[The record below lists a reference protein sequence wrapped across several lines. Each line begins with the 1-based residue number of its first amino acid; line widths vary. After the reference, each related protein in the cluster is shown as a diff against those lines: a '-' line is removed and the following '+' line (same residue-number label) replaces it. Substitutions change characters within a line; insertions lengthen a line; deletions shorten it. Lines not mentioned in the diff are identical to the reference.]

1 LGDVDHTLAHHP
13 RMRPGLPSGT
23 VTFLFTDVEGSTHLL
38 HELGAD
44 LYTEALAKHRRIV
57 RDALAAHNGVEVD
70 TQGDAFFIAFPTA
83 EDAIVAAA
91 EARDGLVA
99 DQVRVRM
106 GIHTGTPRLTDEGY
120 IGADVHRAARIA
132 SAGHGGQILVS
143 AATVATVGADGMRDL
158 GEHRFKDFD
167 EPISVYQLGDERFPL
182 LRTISNTNLPRPA
195 SSFVGRET
203 EVTEVASMLRN
214 GARLL
219 TLTGPGGTGKTRLA
233 IEAAATLV
241 PECKA
246 GVFWIGL
253 APLRDPALVS
263 ETIAQTLGAK
273 DGLADHIGEREMLL
287 LLDNLEQV
295 VEAAAE
301 LATLVEECPHL
312 RLLVT
317 SRERLRVRGEVEY
330 PVRPLAEREA
340 VELFSARSGLAPDPT
355 IAELCRRLDN
365 LPLAVELAAARTA
378 ALTPAEILERVS
390 QRLDLLSGGRDADA
404 RQQTLR
410 STIAWSYDLLT
421 AEEQRLFSRLA
432 VFAGGCT
439 VDAAER
445 VIDAD
450 LDVLQSLV
458 DKSLVRHT
466 DGRFWMLETIR
477 EFAGQRFAVAD
488 EAGAIKRRHAEYVL
502 ALAEEAEPNLLAR
515 GSEKWFDRLDLELDN
530 IRAALDFLESQGEIQ
545 TALRL
550 AGSLAEFWD
559 QRTLHGDGLTRLDRL
574 LQADESRT
582 PARGKALD
590 AIIPLQAKTGDLE
603 GALRYGEEA
612 LALHRSLG
620 DRRGEAGALW
630 GLGYAFLEQGD
641 LDRAEERV
649 GEAVR
654 LYREVGETGYLRWA
668 IRTLAFT
675 YLTRGDLG
683 RARPLY
689 EEALRLAREAGDGAL
704 EAGSLGGLVGVA
716 LAEGR
721 RIDAARLALESLGF
735 IEDSRDVLMQTSRLG
750 VAAEVLVALGR
761 WSVSAQLVAYSEGRY
776 EDVGAREPWV
786 DRMNAQTLISV
797 RDRLDESAISAAWDR
812 GRRLTSEAAFALA
825 RDALAAELPARP

>member
-1 LGDVDHTLAHHP
+1 
-13 RMRPGLPSGT
+13 MQPGLPSGT

-38 HELGAD
+38 HELGAER
-44 LYTEALAKHRRIV
+44 YSEALAEHRRIL
-57 RDALAAHNGVEVD
+57 RDAYTAHNGVEVD
-70 TQGDAFFIAFPTA
+70 TQGDAFFIAFSTA
-83 EDAIVAAA
+83 SDAILAAA
-91 EARDGLVA
+91 EARDGLAA
-99 DQVRVRM
+99 DQIRVRM
-106 GIHTGTPRLTDEGY
+106 GIHTGTPHLTDEGY
-120 IGADVHRAARIA
+120 FGADVHRAARIA
-132 SAGHGGQILVS
+132 AAGHGGQILVS
-143 AATVATVGADGMRDL
+143 AATVAVVGRDGLRDL

-167 EPISVYQLGDERFPL
+167 EPISVYQLGDERFPP
-182 LRTISNTNLPRPA
+182 LRTVANTNLPRPA

-203 EVTEVASMLRN
+203 QVTEVASLLLN
-214 GARLL
+214 STRLL

-233 IEAAATLV
+233 IEAATTLV
-241 PECKA
+241 PEFKA

-253 APLRDPALVS
+253 ASLRDPALVS

-273 DGLADHIGEREMLL
+273 GGIAEHIGDREMLL

-295 VEAAAE
+295 VDAAPE
-301 LATLVEECPHL
+301 LATLVEACLHL

-330 PVRPLAEREA
+330 PVQPLAEREA
-340 VELFSARSGLAPDPT
+340 VELFSARSGLDPDPT

-378 ALTPAEILERVS
+378 VLTPAEILERIS
-390 QRLDLLSGGRDADA
+390 QRLDLLKGGRDVDA

-410 STIAWSYDLLT
+410 STIEWSYELLSG
-421 AEEQRLFSRLA
+421 EEQRLFSRQA

-439 VDAAER
+439 IDAAER

-477 EFAGQRFAVAD
+477 EFAGQRLAATD
-488 EAGAIKRRHAEYVL
+488 EASATKRRHAEYVL
-502 ALAEEAEPNLLAR
+502 ALAEEAEPSLLAR
-515 GSEKWFDRLDLELDN
+515 GSEKWLDRLDLELDN

-545 TALRL
+545 IALRL

-559 QRTLHGDGLTRLDRL
+559 QRTHHRDGLPRLDRL
-574 LQADESRT
+574 LRADESRT
-582 PARGKALD
+582 PARGKALN
-590 AIIPLQAKTGDLE
+590 AIIALAEKTGDLE

-612 LALHRSLG
+612 LVLHRLLG
-620 DRRGEAGALW
+620 DKRGEAGALW
-630 GLGYAFLEQGD
+630 AMGYAYLEQGD
-641 LDRAEERV
+641 LGRAEEYV

-654 LYREVGETGYLRWA
+654 LYREVGETGYLGWA
-668 IRTLAFT
+668 IRTFAYT
-675 YLTRGDLG
+675 HISSGDLG

-689 EEALRLAREAGDGAL
+689 EEALLLAREGGDGAL
-704 EAGSLGGLVGVA
+704 EAASLGGLVSVA

-721 RIDAARLALESLGF
+721 LIDAARLAFESLGF
-735 IEDSRDVLMQTSRLG
+735 IEDSRDVLMHTSRVG

-761 WSVSAQLVAYSEGRY
+761 WSVAAQLVAYSEGRY
-776 EDVGAREPWV
+776 EEVGAREPWV
-786 DRMNAQTLISV
+786 DRMNAQTLASI
-797 RDRLDESAISAAWDR
+797 RDRVDESAISEAWER